1 MHASTRSGTKRRRW
15 LWLALAVAAGAAW
28 LAASWLPR
36 ALEAARVLADVA
48 AGQASAGANEGR
60 ARPARTLVRYAVEGR
75 QRTGDLYT
83 PADGT
88 GAALVLVPGASRRG
102 KDDPLLV
109 AFAEALARAR
119 FDVLVPDIASM
130 RALQVT
136 PANVRDV
143 ADAVTYLAHRSGAP
157 VGVAAISYA
166 VGPAVLA
173 ALEPGVGKKVRF
185 ILAIGGYYDLRAAI
199 AYFTTGFFREG
210 TSGPWQHQIPN
221 AYGRWVFVRSNAAR
235 IADARDRTTLAAI
248 AGRKLADPDAD
259 VADLVATLGAEG
271 RPVQALLD
279 NSDPEAV
286 PALID
291 KLPEAVRTDIDAL
304 DLSRRDLSGLAAR
317 LLLVHGRDDPII
329 PYSESVALA
338 AAAPR
343 AELYL
348 VDGLAHVTL
357 DLAGLDDVLTLW
369 QAIHRLLE
377 LRDATP

>member
-1 MHASTRSGTKRRRW
+1 LNARTKSGTKRRW
-15 LWLALAVAAGAAW
+15 LWLVLAVAVGAAG

-48 AGQASAGANEGR
+48 AGQASAGSQEER
-60 ARPARTLVRYAVEGR
+60 ARPARTAVGYAVGGR
-75 QRTGDLYT
+75 ERTGDMYT
-83 PADGT
+83 PANGT

-119 FDVLVPDIASM
+119 FDVLVPDIASL
-130 RALQVT
+130 RALRVS
-136 PANVRDV
+136 PANARDV
-143 ADAVTYLAHRSGAP
+143 ADAVTYLAQRSGAP

-173 ALEPGVGKKVRF
+173 ALEPGVGKNVRF

-199 AYFTTGFFREG
+199 AYFTTGFFRERADA
-210 TSGPWQHQIPN
+210 PWRHQVPN

-235 IADARDRTTLAAI
+235 IADPRDRTTLAAI
-248 AGRKLADPDAD
+248 AERKLADPNAN

-279 NSDPEAV
+279 NTDPEAV

-291 KLPEAVRTDIDAL
+291 ALPEAVRADIDAL
-304 DLSRRDLSGLAAR
+304 DLSRRDLSGLTAP
-317 LLLVHGRDDPII
+317 LLLVHGRDDSII

-348 VDGLAHVTL
+348 VDGLAHVEL
-357 DLAGLDDVLTLW
+357 DLADLDDVLTLW

-377 LRDATP
+377 LRDAAP